1 MTGTAGGREG
11 VPKGRRRKDKPE
23 GGPAPASKHVNG
35 GEFCNKKV
43 WTRRKRDKGQS
54 YHFFLLLLPALSV
67 ISLLRLRQPLHAHL
81 LSRLIHPPPQSQR
94 CNFPA
99 FTVSGFRWTLTP
111 TMRRLCLGAFPKSSP
126 EHDDNRQKKIPGNA
140 QAQRIAKVSNGA
152 SKVLDLIYKGCTQ
165 LSDMDVLKYL
175 TWMSQLSDIFPNR
188 CILSL
193 IQTVRLLFS
202 ALIHTLLDPLSV
214 LPSLVI
220 FPPAAQTTRGFFT
233 RFFSQI
239 SHRDIHRLCHSTS
252 IPPLPISRL
261 LLLIYKLVRLL

>member
-1 MTGTAGGREG
+1 MDQEKERQRTELSLLPPSSPCPLR
-11 VPKGRRRKDKPE
+11 DKP
-23 GGPAPASKHVNG
+23 PAATAAPARSSAQQIDPSSPS
-35 GEFCNKKV
+35 E
-43 WTRRKRDKGQS
+43 
-54 YHFFLLLLPALSV
+54 PAVQFSSVHSVGIPLDPDSDDAKTLSGSV
-67 ISLLRLRQPLHAHL
+67 
-81 LSRLIHPPPQSQR
+81 
-94 CNFPA
+94 
-99 FTVSGFRWTLTP
+99 
-111 TMRRLCLGAFPKSSP
+111 PKSSP